1 MQQEI
6 HRPAH
11 DPRPDDI
18 ERVRAEDLWRHVEG
32 NCGSKEGGMREEKA
46 LYFLLEGQTHLAV
59 FIKSNL
65 QHLLL
70 SAGKFSSDRSGMI
83 S

>member
-18 ERVRAEDLWRHVEG
+18 ERVRAEDLWRNVEG
-32 NCGSKEGGMREEKA
+32 NCGSKRGRDERRKA
-46 LYFLLEGQTHLAV
+46 FYFLLEGQTHLAA

-65 QHLLL
+65 QHLLF